1 MRSAC
6 RNLCIAWLCGAGLL
20 GVAVAQQKQP
30 ADAAAQADAA
40 KKVDAAKA
48 AATDIER
55 LETARAALA
64 AQRNALANAAKENAA
79 RAQLD
84 QKQAAAA
91 DQQRKTAVAEAAAQ
105 VQKIITQLH
114 AAEAAGGQGNEK
126 TIADLQKQRADAL
139 AAYRALLAAVPAVV
153 PPPVPAAVVAAQPQ
167 AVVNVQVVGDAN
179 NALMR
184 EMLNRLRPILKVE
197 LGFVNL
203 TCQLNDQQR
212 KAIVAAGEE
221 SLQTA
226 AQQYA
231 AWQQSGQ
238 RGRVVVVNGRATR
251 AMDSPKPRQ
260 MIQDGIAKAVKD
272 HLPAEMAAQYA
283 HQSEQ
288 RNEYRK
294 HLTVD
299 NLVNYL
305 DDKLVLSS
313 TQRDA
318 ISKALA
324 AAWDDSW
331 VSQLQLL
338 SNGNQFVPSIPDQCI
353 VPHLRDSQRNVWQ
366 AIPNRNNQ
374 VMFDDLQI
382 QSGVTFDDGMD
393 GEVNQ

>member
-1 MRSAC
+1 MRSVC
-6 RNLCIAWLCGAGLL
+6 RNLCIAWLCGICLL
-20 GVAVAQQKQP
+20 GTAVAQQKQP
-30 ADAAAQADAA
+30 ADAGAQADAA
-40 KKVDAAKA
+40 KA
-48 AATDIER
+48 AANDIER
-55 LETARAALA
+55 LEAARAALA
-64 AQRNALANAAKENAA
+64 AQRQALQRAAKEDAA
-79 RAQLD
+79 RAQAA
-84 QKQAAAA
+84 QQQAAGA
-91 DQQRKTAVAEAAAQ
+91 DKQRQAAVAEAAAQ

-114 AAEAAGGQGNEK
+114 AAEAAGGQANEK

-167 AVVNVQVVGDAN
+167 PVVNVQVVGDAN

-324 AAWDDSW
+324 AAWDDNW